1 MATAVSLRIKR
12 LRSALAHPISQN
24 VVALGWLQIATF
36 IVPLITIPY
45 VARVLQPATYG
56 LIVLSQ
62 SVTLVLIVFIDW
74 GFGYWAVREVAV
86 KRDDPEQ
93 LADVAQRVRG
103 AQLLLAAASAP
114 IALTVLA
121 LDHELALHPIYL
133 VLAWIA
139 AVATGIAPN
148 WYFLGIERM
157 RLITLIQLGFRFV
170 GAGLTFV
177 LVKGPG
183 QGWVVMALFAAAAVA
198 SWIASDV
205 MMYRHV
211 RFRVPRWR
219 ASVAAVRGA
228 APLFVGAVAVTLYTA
243 FNTVLLSFFESS
255 TAVAHFGAAERVV
268 RVAATAGTPIGLAVF
283 PRIVAL
289 QAARRHDRAR
299 QLLGIAVVAATV
311 LAVVL
316 GGGLALF
323 APQVVR
329 IIYGRAYVEGT
340 VPLLRVLL
348 LLFPI
353 GLISATAGT
362 WIASLRMDRRLVTI
376 VVGAGLLNVT
386 LGVLLTPRFGPT
398 GMAWSVVTAEAAAAA
413 AVVVTVLRSGH
424 DRTVALFARSSRRTL
439 Q

>member
-1 MATAVSLRIKR
+1 
-12 LRSALAHPISQN
+12 
-24 VVALGWLQIATF
+24 
-36 IVPLITIPY
+36 
-45 VARVLQPATYG
+45 
-56 LIVLSQ
+56 
-62 SVTLVLIVFIDW
+62 LV
-74 GFGYWAVREVAV
+74 
-86 KRDDPEQ
+86 
-93 LADVAQRVRG
+93 
-103 AQLLLAAASAP
+103 
-114 IALTVLA
+114 VLA
-121 LDHELALHPIYL
+121 VDHELALHPVYL

-139 AVATGIAPN
+139 AVASGIAPN

-157 RLITLIQLGFRFV
+157 RLITLIQLGFRFL
-170 GAGLTFV
+170 GAGLTFA

-198 SWIASDV
+198 SWIVSDV
-205 MMYRHV
+205 MMYRRV

-219 ASVAAVRGA
+219 ASVMAVRGA

-299 QLLGIAVVAATV
+299 QLLSIAVVAATV
-311 LAVVL
+311 LAALL

-362 WIASLRMDRRLVTI
+362 WIASLRMDRRLVSI

-386 LGVLLTPRFGPT
+386 LGVLLTPRFGPI
-398 GMAWSVVTAEAAAAA
+398 GMAWSVVTAEAAAAV
-413 AVVVTVLRSGH
+413 AVVVTVLRSGR
-424 DRTVALFARSSRRTL
+424 DKSVALFARSSGQPHEQR
-439 Q
+439 